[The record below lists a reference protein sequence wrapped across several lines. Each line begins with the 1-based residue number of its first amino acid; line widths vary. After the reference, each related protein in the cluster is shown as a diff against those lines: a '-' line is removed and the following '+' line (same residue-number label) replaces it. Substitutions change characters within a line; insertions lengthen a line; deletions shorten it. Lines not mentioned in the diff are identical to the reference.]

1 MKLWHSI
8 LFMIICSFL
17 IQYYVMSYIMTNN
30 INNVTNS
37 LGKFYIS
44 VIMGITMGFVEV
56 LMNNMM
62 MKSISWNYYFFLSI
76 ALYIFIMLYRNQYG
90 ITDKQYLKE
99 MIEHHSMAI
108 LTSKE
113 IIQKTNNYNVKKLA
127 SDILYGQSNEIDY
140 MKKLVKKDK

>member
-1 MKLWHSI
+1 MKLWYSI

-44 VIMGITMGFVEV
+44 VIMAITMGFVEV

-113 IIQKTNNYNVKKLA
+113 IIQKTHNYNVKKLA

-140 MKKLVKKDK
+140 MKKLLKKDK